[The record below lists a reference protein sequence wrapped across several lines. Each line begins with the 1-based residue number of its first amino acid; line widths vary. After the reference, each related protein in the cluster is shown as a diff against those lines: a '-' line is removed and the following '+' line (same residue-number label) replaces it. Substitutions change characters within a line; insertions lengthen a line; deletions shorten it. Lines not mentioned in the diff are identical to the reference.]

1 MITKELGKIEKVYFG
16 YGGYQDAQFGLTVV
30 LSFGGGYGCS
40 DFIDG
45 GWSEDVQVD
54 KYTKWTEKDRQIKRA
69 DMVKKINKLLSDA
82 KVKTVDQLK
91 NKPIEVTSEGLGTR
105 IESWRILTEVL

>member
-1 MITKELGKIEKVYFG
+1 MVTKELGKIEKVYFG
-16 YGGYQDAQFGLTVV
+16 YGGYQDVQFGLTVV
-30 LSFGGGYGCS
+30 LSFGGGGCC

-45 GWSEDVQVD
+45 GWSEDIKAD

-82 KVKTVDQLK
+82 KVKTVDELK
-91 NKPIEVTSEGLGTR
+91 GKPIEVTSEGLGSR